1 MSTAAAP
8 TVSGPSVSGRLPAL
22 DALRAIG
29 AAAVVGHHVGFHTGV
44 SMNAPWGGWLARLD
58 VGVAIFFVLSGF
70 LLFRP
75 WALNAAT
82 GRPRPSAGRYLWRR
96 ALRILPAYWLA
107 VVVCLIVL
115 PQNRPASAGDWLRHL
130 TFTQI
135 YQPAQ
140 LRHGLSQTW
149 SLATEVLFYLI
160 LPLVAVLAVGR
171 TWRPVRTVVIAS
183 SGVLV
188 TAGWLT
194 LMGFGWL
201 DAALHTMWLPSYAG
215 WFAAGMAL
223 AAAHVALRTGTA
235 PPAFRVL
242 DDLASA
248 PVACWVA
255 AVGLL
260 AIATTPVAGP
270 RDLAEPTAAEFA
282 VKLALYLAVGA
293 LILIPVAFGGPSR
306 VKEVFG
312 RGSARWLGAV
322 SYGLFLWHP
331 LVLEL
336 IYLVDDRPLFT
347 GGLLSTFAL
356 TMLFALVYAAVGYY
370 GVERPVQLLGSQW
383 GRRPARPG
391 RVSEVSALDAA
402 AASPGAAP
410 PSVDAGA
417 EAPTVG
423 TSR

>member
-1 MSTAAAP
+1 MSAAAAP
-8 TVSGPSVSGRLPAL
+8 TASEPSVTGRLPAL

-29 AAAVVGHHVGFHTGV
+29 AVAVVGHHVGFHTGV
-44 SMNAPWGGWLARLD
+44 SMNTQWGGWLARLD

-75 WALNAAT
+75 WALNVAT
-82 GRPRPSAGRYLWRR
+82 GRPRPRSGRYLWRR
-96 ALRILPAYWLA
+96 ALRILPAYWVA
-107 VVVCLIVL
+107 VAVCLVVL

-135 YQPAQ
+135 YGPAQ

-149 SLATEVLFYLI
+149 SLATEVAFYLI

-171 TWRPVRTVVIAS
+171 TWRPVRTVVIAA
-183 SGVLV
+183 SGALV
-188 TAGWLT
+188 TAGWLAMMA
-194 LMGFGWL
+194 LGWL
-201 DAALHTMWLPSYAG
+201 DAALHTMWLPSYAA
-215 WFAAGMAL
+215 WFSAGMAL

-235 PPAFRVL
+235 PSAFRVL
-242 DDLASA
+242 DDLAAA

-255 AVGLL
+255 AAGLL

-270 RDLAEPTAAEFA
+270 RDLAEPTAVEFA
-282 VKLALYLAVGA
+282 VKLTLYLAVGA
-293 LILIPVAFGGPSR
+293 LILIPVAFGGPTRAQETLASAP
-306 VKEVFG
+306 
-312 RGSARWLGAV
+312 ARWLGAV

-336 IYLVDDRPLFT
+336 IYLVNDRPQFS

-356 TMLFALVYAAVGYY
+356 TMAGGLTLAAISYY
-370 GVERPVQLLGSQW
+370 GVERPVQALGSRQ
-383 GRRPARPG
+383 RRRSDAP
-391 RVSEVSALDAA
+391 ALDAA
-402 AASPGAAP
+402 AATPGP
-410 PSVDAGA
+410 PPVEAGA
-417 EAPTVG
+417 GAPAVG

>member
-8 TVSGPSVSGRLPAL
+8 IASEPSVTGRLPAL

-29 AAAVVGHHVGFHTGV
+29 AIAVVGHHVGFQTAAT
-44 SMNAPWGGWLARLD
+44 MNTSWGGWLARLD

-82 GRPRPSAGRYLWRR
+82 GRPRPRAGRYLWRR

-115 PQNRPASAGDWLRHL
+115 PQNRPASAGDWIRHL

-135 YQPAQ
+135 YQPGQ
-140 LRHGLSQTW
+140 LRSGLSQTW
-149 SLATEVLFYLI
+149 SLATEVTFYLI

-171 TWRPVRTVVIAS
+171 SWRPVRTVVIVS
-183 SGVLV
+183 TGVLV
-188 TAGWLT
+188 TAGWLA
-194 LMGFGWL
+194 LMGLGRL
-201 DAALHTMWLPSYAG
+201 DNALHTMWLPSYAA
-215 WFAAGMAL
+215 WFSAGMAL

-235 PPAFRVL
+235 PRAFRVL

-255 AVGLL
+255 AAGLL

-270 RDLAEPTAAEFA
+270 RDLTGPTAAEYT
-282 VKLALYLAVGA
+282 VKLTLYLATA
-293 LILIPVAFGGPSR
+293 SLILIPVAFGGPTR
-306 VKEVFG
+306 VKDAFSSG
-312 RGSARWLGAV
+312 PARWLGTV

-336 IYLVDDRPLFT
+336 IYVLDDRPLFT

-356 TMLFALVYAAVGYY
+356 TMVFGLTYAAVSYY
-370 GVERPVQLLGSQW
+370 GVERPIQVLGSQR
-383 GRRPARPG
+383 RRPRRAG
-391 RVSEVSALDAA
+391 RVPEAPALDAA
-402 AASPGAAP
+402 AASPGAPPPEVDTGTAAP
-410 PSVDAGA
+410 AVGPS
-417 EAPTVG
+417 
-423 TSR
+423 R

>member
-8 TVSGPSVSGRLPAL
+8 NASEPSVTGRLPAL

-29 AAAVVGHHVGFHTGV
+29 AMAVVGHHVGFQTAV
-44 SMNAPWGGWLARLD
+44 TMNAQWGGWLARLD

-82 GRPRPSAGRYLWRR
+82 GRPRPRTARYLWRR
-96 ALRILPAYWLA
+96 GLRILPAYWLA

-115 PQNRPASAGDWLRHL
+115 PQNRPASAGDWIRHL

-135 YQPAQ
+135 YDAGH
-140 LRHGLSQTW
+140 LRYGLSQTW
-149 SLATEVLFYLI
+149 SLATEVVFYLI

-171 TWRPVRTVVIAS
+171 SWRPVRTVVIAS
-183 SGVLV
+183 AGVLL
-188 TAGWLT
+188 TAGWLA
-194 LMGFGWL
+194 LMAIGVL
-201 DAALHTMWLPSYAG
+201 DTSVHTMWFPSYGG
-215 WFAAGMAL
+215 WFGAGMAL
-223 AAAHVALRTGTA
+223 GAAHVALRTGTA
-235 PPAFRVL
+235 PAAFRVL

-248 PVACWVA
+248 PLACWGA

-270 RDLAEPTAAEFA
+270 RDLTGPTAAEFS
-282 VKLALYLAVGA
+282 VKLTLYLAVA
-293 LILIPVAFGGPSR
+293 VLILIPVAFGGPSR
-306 VKEVFG
+306 VKEALSSG
-312 RGSARWLGAV
+312 PARWLGVV

-336 IYLVDDRPLFT
+336 IYLLSDRPLFT

-356 TMLFALVYAAVGYY
+356 TMLFGLAYAAASYY
-370 GVERPVQLLGSQW
+370 GIERPIQLLGSQRGPRPR
-383 GRRPARPG
+383 GRGP
-391 RVSEVSALDAA
+391 VSVAA
-402 AASPGAAP
+402 AAPGALP
-410 PSVDAGA
+410 PAVETGTP
-417 EAPTVG
+417 APTVG

>member
-1 MSTAAAP
+1 MSAAAAP
-8 TVSGPSVSGRLPAL
+8 TASEPSVNGRLPAL

-29 AAAVVGHHVGFHTGV
+29 AVAVVGHHVGFHTGV
-44 SMNAPWGGWLARLD
+44 SMNTQWGGWLARLD

-82 GRPRPSAGRYLWRR
+82 GRPRPRPGRYLWRR
-96 ALRILPAYWLA
+96 ALRILPAYWMA
-107 VVVCLIVL
+107 VVVCLVVL
-115 PQNRPASAGDWLRHL
+115 PPNWPPSVGDWIRHL

-135 YQPAQ
+135 YGPAQ

-149 SLATEVLFYLI
+149 SLATEVAFYLI
-160 LPLVAVLAVGR
+160 LPLIAVLTVGR
-171 TWRPVRTVVIAS
+171 TWRPVRTVVIAA

-188 TAGWLT
+188 TAAWLA
-194 LMGFGWL
+194 MMAFGWL

-215 WFAAGMAL
+215 WFSAGMAL
-223 AAAHVALRTGTA
+223 AAAHVALRTRTA
-235 PPAFRVL
+235 PPAFRIL
-242 DDLASA
+242 DDLAAA

-255 AVGLL
+255 AAGLL

-270 RDLAEPTAAEFA
+270 RDLAEPTAVEFA

-293 LILIPVAFGGPSR
+293 LILIPVAFGQPTR
-306 VKEVFG
+306 VQETL
-312 RGSARWLGAV
+312 GSAPARWLGAV

-336 IYLVDDRPLFT
+336 IYLVDDRPQFS

-356 TMLFALVYAAVGYY
+356 TMAGGLTLAAISYY
-370 GVERPVQLLGSQW
+370 GIERPVQLLGSQ
-383 GRRPARPG
+383 GRRRPAATPG
-391 RVSEVSALDAA
+391 GPTLDAA
-402 AASPGAAP
+402 AATPGPPPPAVETGTAAP
-410 PSVDAGA
+410 A
-417 EAPTVG
+417 VG